1 MEFQMRNKTFISSM
15 VGVAA
20 AVAVAGSANASLVF
34 DDFQTG
40 VNTGV
45 TTSGSQIKFVSS
57 PSWSTPNPVSGLTG
71 SRVAAVNGY
80 SATAA
85 TSAVV
90 GSGVATLQ
98 AGQAGGFNSQLG
110 YYGTGANLTGYVF
123 TLNVSATTGSNAKLV
138 FSLANAAG
146 TSQIESALNGTG
158 TYIFSVS
165 SFGGGYDATSIT
177 ALAFGLQTLV
187 GGSGGASM
195 TFDSFTYAVPAPGAL
210 ALLGVAGIVG
220 ARRRRA

>member
-1 MEFQMRNKTFISSM
+1 MRISST
-15 VGVAA
+15 VISGAVA
-20 AVAVAGSANASLVF
+20 AVAVAGSANASLVYVF
-34 DDFQTG
+34 DSFQTA
-40 VNTGV
+40 VDTGV
-45 TTSGSQIKFVSS
+45 TTSASQIKFVSS
-57 PSWSTPNPVSGLTG
+57 PSWSTPNPVWGLTG
-71 SRVAAVNGY
+71 SRTAGVNGY

-138 FSLANAAG
+138 FGLTKAG
-146 TSQIESALNGTG
+146 GGSSQIESALNGTG

-165 SFGGGYDATSIT
+165 SFGGGYNATSIT
-177 ALAFGLQTLV
+177 ALAFGLVTLD
-187 GGSGGASM
+187 GGSGGASV
-195 TFDSFTYAVPAPGAL
+195 TFDSFTYPVPAPGAL
-210 ALLGVAGIVG
+210 ALLGAAGLVG
-220 ARRRRA
+220 ARRRPA

>member
-1 MEFQMRNKTFISSM
+1 MRNKTFISSM

-20 AVAVAGSANASLVF
+20 AAAVAGSANASLVF
-34 DDFQTG
+34 DSFQTA

-45 TTSGSQIKFVSS
+45 TTSANQFVFAST

-71 SRVAAVNGY
+71 GRAAVANGY

-165 SFGGGYDATSIT
+165 SFGGGYNATSIT
-177 ALAFGLQTLV
+177 ALAFGLVTLD
-187 GGSGGASM
+187 GGSGGASV
-195 TFDSFTYAVPAPGAL
+195 TYDSFTYVPAPGAL
-210 ALLGVAGIVG
+210 ALLGAAGLVG
-220 ARRRRA
+220 ARRRR

>member
-1 MEFQMRNKTFISSM
+1 MRISSTFISGA
-15 VGVAA
+15 VA

-34 DDFQTG
+34 DDFQTA
-40 VNTGV
+40 VDTGV
-45 TTSGSQIKFVSS
+45 TTSTSFIKFVSS
-57 PSWSTPNPVSGLTG
+57 PSWSTPNPVWWGLSG

-165 SFGGGYDATSIT
+165 SFGGGYNATSIT
-177 ALAFGLQTLV
+177 ALAFGLVTLD
-187 GGSGGASM
+187 GGSGGASV
-195 TFDSFTYAVPAPGAL
+195 TFDSFTYVPAPGAL
-210 ALLGVAGIVG
+210 ALLGVAGLVG
-220 ARRRRA
+220 SRRRRG

>member
-1 MEFQMRNKTFISSM
+1 MRAQTFISSM
-15 VGVAA
+15 VGIAA

-34 DDFQTG
+34 DSFQTA

-45 TTSGSQIKFVSS
+45 TTAGSQIKFASS

-71 SRVAAVNGY
+71 GRTAVANGY

-85 TSAVV
+85 TSVVV

-98 AGQAGGFNSQLG
+98 AGREGGFGSLLS
-110 YYGTGANLTGYVF
+110 YSGTGANLTGYVF
-123 TLNVSATTGSNAKLV
+123 TLNVSATTGSNAKLI
-138 FSLANAAG
+138 FGLTNAAG
-146 TSQIESALNGTG
+146 SSQIESALNGTG

-177 ALAFGLQTLV
+177 GVAFGLETLI

-210 ALLGVAGIVG
+210 ALLGVAGLVG
-220 ARRRRA
+220 GRRRRA

>member
-1 MEFQMRNKTFISSM
+1 MRISST
-15 VGVAA
+15 VISGAVA
-20 AVAVAGSANASLVF
+20 AVAVAGSANASLVYVF
-34 DDFQTG
+34 DDFQTV
-40 VNTGV
+40 VNSGV
-45 TTSGSQIKFVSS
+45 TTSASQIKFVSS

-165 SFGGGYDATSIT
+165 SFGGGYNATSIT
-177 ALAFGLQTLV
+177 ALAFGLVTLD
-187 GGSGGASM
+187 GGSGGASV
-195 TFDSFTYAVPAPGAL
+195 TYDSFTYVPAPGAL
-210 ALLGVAGIVG
+210 ALLGAAGLVG
-220 ARRRRA
+220 ARRRR

>member
-1 MEFQMRNKTFISSM
+1 MRTSSM
-15 VGVAA
+15 ITSMA
-20 AVAVAGSANASLVF
+20 AVVVVVAGSANASLVF
-34 DDFQTG
+34 DDFQTA

-45 TTSGSQIKFVSS
+45 TTSASQIKFVSS

-165 SFGGGYDATSIT
+165 SFGGGYNATSIT
-177 ALAFGLQTLV
+177 ALAFGLVTLD
-187 GGSGGASM
+187 GGSGGASV
-195 TFDSFTYAVPAPGAL
+195 TYDSFTYVPAPGAL
-210 ALLGVAGIVG
+210 ALLGAAGLVG
-220 ARRRRA
+220 ARRRR

>member
-15 VGVAA
+15 VGIAA

-34 DDFQTG
+34 DSFQTA

-45 TTSGSQIKFVSS
+45 TTSANQFVFAST

-71 SRVAAVNGY
+71 GRAAVANGY

-85 TSAVV
+85 TSVVV
-90 GSGVATLQ
+90 GSGLATLQ
-98 AGQAGGFNSQLG
+98 AGQAGGFNSQLA
-110 YYGTGANLTGYVF
+110 YSGTGANLTGYVF

-138 FSLANAAG
+138 FGLTNAAG
-146 TSQIESALNGTG
+146 SSQIESALNGTG

-177 ALAFGLQTLV
+177 ALGIGLQTLV

-210 ALLGVAGIVG
+210 ALLGAAGLVG